1 MKIIEKNF
9 FQFFIFYNFFNKYFT
24 SVVVGR
30 LAVLVDV
37 KAAYCCRVH
46 FCSFFYGFSFGDQIP
61 GQAGN
66 DEGGKLGMTKGQ
78 AKKTDHRKK

>member
-30 LAVLVDV
+30 LAVFVDV
-37 KAAYCCRVH
+37 KASYCCRVH
-46 FCSFFYGFSFGDQIP
+46 FCSFFMVFLFGIRFP
-61 GQAGN
+61 V
-66 DEGGKLGMTKGQ
+66 KPGMTKGSSQ
-78 AKKTDHRKK
+78 KNPFPDTWRGVSI

>member
-24 SVVVGR
+24 SVIVGR

-46 FCSFFYGFSFGDQIP
+46 
-61 GQAGN
+61 
-66 DEGGKLGMTKGQ
+66 
-78 AKKTDHRKK
+78 